1 MNEKLFTSREAQLR
15 EPLEANGVTI
25 NIIPQKALFIKDRN
39 EEL

>member
-1 MNEKLFTSREAQLR
+1 MRKFLLEGKQLR

-39 EEL
+39 SQP

>member
-1 MNEKLFTSREAQLR
+1 MGNFLLEGKQLR

-39 EEL
+39 SEP

>member
-1 MNEKLFTSREAQLR
+1 MRNFLLEGKQLR

-39 EEL
+39 SGP